1 MNKTTKKCLYVLVAI
16 FMVAISPMF
25 IESVHAAE
33 NNTIENNKVVKTVK
47 QQQKELKKKVAVA
60 EEALEDANG
69 FYAAQSKKLAGY
81 KNELAYYQKKSSSFD
96 KNTNQ
101 KKVKEVNAEI
111 SKYTSLIYSQEKAV
125 ASATEKVKEATAN
138 LNNAKAEY
146 QKFEADQEAAK
157 KAKAEALK
165 KAEADHKA
173 AVKKALEENK
183 QELIKKKAERK
194 DKKKNYALTMLENK
208 NDLEIK
214 KAERDEKEKQNTAY
228 ILAEKAWLLY
238 TDAKAE
244 LEKANQSQ
252 NKEEISKAQKK
263 LDECEK
269 ELKKKVAEYTKYD
282 KTKIKHDAYK
292 ALFEDGANAETLSD
306 IKQVYD
312 EYHTA
317 YQKYDLPGSSNE
329 DKANFEKL
337 EKELEK
343 KIEEYKKY
351 NPTIDFLVYEKTL
364 TGDPQNTYGK
374 LDEAQKNLDQAN
386 HNYISH
392 QGKLDYRVLPISQS
406 TNVLNKIEKATSL
419 NFKAAH
425 RQSDLDYFAALEVNG
440 SRLISQFEAI
450 DQFNIGEPNV
460 VNKVIAE
467 TKQRA
472 IDAGFYLIGL
482 AYEEETKTIYVDMG
496 HIGDVDV
503 KFGTHVVE
511 QKFVEDKATGTTKFE
526 KEQKFVENKAT
537 GTTLFTTEQ
546 IKRKFGQGRKANP
559 IQNGEIFNFNTI
571 QDRFYEL
578 NAHPDIKRA
587 DIRFSPNTNVANR
600 ALDIT
605 LNVEENDSLLAPA
618 HFIFG
623 IDNFGSM
630 DGSDEWMA
638 RGTVQFLNLWQ
649 CDHALTVNGNY
660 SLGGSLY
667 GVAGSYYI
675 PRSENGSL
683 FDIAWT
689 LHGGYTDVSTE
700 DVVPAIDVEGK
711 GYFGGLQASKRLI
724 DSRDY
729 SLDLS
734 LGLTYRYVDS
744 ALVIDG
750 QKWKM
755 GKNGEGY
762 EIMPLSLALIY
773 TSKSIDSFGGRNYAT
788 IEAVHN
794 IGGSSLEEMQ
804 HYRATI
810 DDEAYTLVRAQIA
823 RIQLLSEIDK
833 MTSGSWMLF
842 AKLDSQFADGPLNG
856 AEQFG
861 LGGHGTVR
869 GYEERQFMA
878 DSGVAGTLEIR
889 TPLILGLIDR
899 YPMER
904 MPWDRMQFVG
914 FFDYGWYNLED
925 GLGEGDDDSEFICS
939 VGLGLRFVGAENAQL
954 RLDWGIPLIKDD
966 EKFDTDSAGR
976 IHLSMQLQF

>member
-125 ASATEKVKEATAN
+125 ASATEKVNEATAN

-146 QKFEADQEAAK
+146 QKFEADQEAEKEAHKQKMLVDK
-157 KAKAEALK
+157 KARKQKKEEYATKKVVGEKQIETSKA
-165 KAEADHKA
+165 
-173 AVKKALEENK
+173 
-183 QELIKKKAERK
+183 I
-194 DKKKNYALTMLENK
+194 
-208 NDLEIK
+208 
-214 KAERDEKEKQNTAY
+214 RDDKEKQNKAY
-228 ILAEKAWLLY
+228 VSAERAWVLY
-238 TDAKAE
+238 TDAKEE
-244 LEKANQSQ
+244 LEKVKKSN
-252 NKEEISKAQKK
+252 NKEEITKAQNK
-263 LDECEK
+263 LIELEK
-269 ELKKKVAEYTKYD
+269 DLEQKVAEYRKFND
-282 KTKIKHDAYK
+282 AIAHDAYEK
-292 ALFEDGANAETLSD
+292 IFADAANAQEDAAFTD
-306 IKQVYD
+306 VKKVYD
-312 EYHTA
+312 EYHNA
-317 YQKYDLPGSSNE
+317 YVSYTSIDTPNADKDQIKKNLDLLE
-329 DKANFEKL
+329 KKL
-337 EKELEK
+337 EE

-351 NPTIDFLVYEKTL
+351 NPAINLLIYEKTL
-364 TGDPQNTYGK
+364 RDDPQKTLK
-374 LDEAQKNLDQAN
+374 QLAEAQQNLDQAN
-386 HNYISH
+386 HDFISH
-392 QGKLDYRVLPISQS
+392 LGKLPYRVLPLSDS
-406 TNVLNKIEKATSL
+406 TNVISKVQEKTGL
-419 NFKAAH
+419 KFKPAH
-425 RQSDLDYFAALEVNG
+425 RQSDLDYFAALEINEQ
-440 SRLISQFEAI
+440 RLISQFEVI
-450 DQFNIGEPNV
+450 NQWNTKDKLVNEV
-460 VNKVIAE
+460 VAL

-472 IDAGFYLIGL
+472 IDAGFYLIGIDY
-482 AYEEETKTIYVDMG
+482 AKEENTIYVDMG
-496 HIGDVDV
+496 HIGEV
-503 KFGTHVVE
+503 KVVFGTNT
-511 QKFVEDKATGTTKFE
+511 QDGFVENTATGTTFFTE
-526 KEQKFVENKAT
+526 K
-537 GTTLFTTEQ
+537 Q
-546 IKRKFGQGRKANP
+546 IKNRFGQGRKTEP
-559 IQNGEIFNFNTI
+559 VQNGEVFNFNTI